1 MWQLVFMIN
10 GYFISVLGCA
20 MLIVAGY
27 DMYISSSSWS
37 HFLNAALFTLFIGM
51 SLFLSNRTE
60 IKNVSMRQ
68 GYLLT
73 TTSWLSI
80 SLLATIPFMLYGGVS
95 DFHDAFFEAVSG
107 LTGTGATI
115 FKDVEAL
122 PKSILLWRSV
132 LNMTGGIGVVI
143 FAAALLPFLGIGG
156 MQIFQREN
164 SDLNDKFM
172 PKFHYIAK
180 RIILVYIFLLV
191 CCIACLYWAGMG
203 WFDALNHGFSTVAT
217 AGFSTKNNS
226 IAFFNSPKVEAVVIV
241 FMLLSA
247 LPMTFFI
254 MLLQNK
260 FRNSLRA
267 LQVTTFLK
275 TVLLIVVLMTLW
287 LRFSGVCGDILQAL
301 RYAAFNVVSIIT
313 TTGFSSTDYLSWG
326 AWAAVAFSLIGL
338 IGGCT
343 GSTTGSIKIFRW
355 QVVAAFLRQSIELAI
370 TPRRM
375 VLLKIKKF
383 VLGTEV
389 VSSVL
394 VFITLFLFIAA
405 TLTLLLTLN
414 GVDAF
419 TAFAAVMGCITNV
432 GPGVVESIGPNG
444 SFMIFSPIVKY
455 LLIGAMLL
463 GRLEILTIL
472 VVFTRS
478 FWRN

>member
-1 MWQLVFMIN
+1 M
-10 GYFISVLGCA
+10 
-20 MLIVAGY
+20 
-27 DMYISSSSWS
+27 
-37 HFLNAALFTLFIGM
+37 
-51 SLFLSNRTE
+51 
-60 IKNVSMRQ
+60 
-68 GYLLT
+68 
-73 TTSWLSI
+73 
-80 SLLATIPFMLYGGVS
+80 
-95 DFHDAFFEAVSG
+95 
-107 LTGTGATI
+107 
-115 FKDVEAL
+115 
-122 PKSILLWRSV
+122 
-132 LNMTGGIGVVI
+132 
-143 FAAALLPFLGIGG
+143 
-156 MQIFQREN
+156 
-164 SDLNDKFM
+164 
-172 PKFHYIAK
+172 
-180 RIILVYIFLLV
+180 VYIFLLV